1 MTVGTVSYTT
11 IKISAR
17 LSSTKQT
24 SSSSRQIITC
34 SCHVTHLAVK
44 QLSFMQIL
52 FSFLEC
58 VFNCK
63 NGKCIFDKGLLCNR
77 EDDCGD
83 NSDEID
89 QCGKL
94 KYLFN
99 NLSVGL

>member
-1 MTVGTVSYTT
+1 
-11 IKISAR
+11 
-17 LSSTKQT
+17 
-24 SSSSRQIITC
+24 
-34 SCHVTHLAVK
+34 
-44 QLSFMQIL
+44 MQIL

-99 NLSVGL
+99 NISVGL